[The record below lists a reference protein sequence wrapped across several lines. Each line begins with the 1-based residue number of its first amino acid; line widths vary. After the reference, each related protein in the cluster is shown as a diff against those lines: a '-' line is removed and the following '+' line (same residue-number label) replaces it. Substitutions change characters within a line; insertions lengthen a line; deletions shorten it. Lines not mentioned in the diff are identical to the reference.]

1 MRRFIIPI
9 IVAAA
14 VAVDGFGPGAT
25 SRVFLGNPQVANIDP
40 KKPKL
45 ILIGGCPG
53 TGMLLLCVH
62 AQGRGIIIIFE

>member
-1 MRRFIIPI
+1 MRRFIIAI
-9 IVAAA
+9 IFAAA

-53 TGMLLLCVH
+53 TGMYLMCSR
-62 AQGRGIIIIFE
+62 AQSGIII